1 MKRIVPIWLL
11 ATFCLTVAAAAEA
24 PIHPKLKKCAI
35 CHPAVVKTYAKS
47 VHGRGLLLSGLPMSA
62 VCTSCHLSHKV
73 PTEQEIPR
81 VCGQCHTGVIK
92 TWEQSAHGQLWKNGG
107 GGPVCTTCHGAH
119 KLQEPWLK
127 GFRVSLPQTCGG
139 CHEEKTKLY
148 KDTFHGQATSLGF
161 IAAATCSDCH
171 TPHYNFPANDA
182 RSSVNKKN
190 LVATCGK
197 CHPKANANFVTYNPH
212 AAPKD
217 RNRNPELNLLWL
229 FMNSLLFGTFGFFGL
244 HTLLWL
250 QRSVVGSLRGEFPK
264 PAEDGQYV
272 VRFSPAERLIHITIV
287 VSFIL
292 LAATGLPLKYHLAPW
307 AGFLARFLGG
317 IETARYFHKFFAL
330 ITFGYAAYHLLSL
343 ALAVLVKKESD
354 LLWGWKSMV
363 PNFKDAADFF
373 GNLKWFFYRGPR
385 PKFDRF
391 TYWEKFDYFAIFW
404 GIPIIGLSGLML
416 WAKEFFS
423 SFLPGWV
430 LNAAFLIHSDEALLA
445 VGFIFTI
452 HFFHSHLRPENF
464 PLDPVIF
471 TGRLPLSRFIEER
484 PLEYARLKE
493 KGELIIVEKPSKEML
508 LFARVFGGTAV
519 ILGLILI
526 LGILAALFF

>member
-1 MKRIVPIWLL
+1 M
-11 ATFCLTVAAAAEA
+11 
-24 PIHPKLKKCAI
+24 
-35 CHPAVVKTYAKS
+35 
-47 VHGRGLLLSGLPMSA
+47 
-62 VCTSCHLSHKV
+62 
-73 PTEQEIPR
+73 
-81 VCGQCHTGVIK
+81 
-92 TWEQSAHGQLWKNGG
+92 
-107 GGPVCTTCHGAH
+107 
-119 KLQEPWLK
+119 
-127 GFRVSLPQTCGG
+127 
-139 CHEEKTKLY
+139 
-148 KDTFHGQATSLGF
+148 
-161 IAAATCSDCH
+161 
-171 TPHYNFPANDA
+171 
-182 RSSVNKKN
+182 
-190 LVATCGK
+190 
-197 CHPKANANFVTYNPH
+197 
-212 AAPKD
+212 
-217 RNRNPELNLLWL
+217 
-229 FMNSLLFGTFGFFGL
+229 
-244 HTLLWL
+244 
-250 QRSVVGSLRGEFPK
+250 
-264 PAEDGQYV
+264 
-272 VRFSPAERLIHITIV
+272 
-287 VSFIL
+287 
-292 LAATGLPLKYHLAPW
+292 
-307 AGFLARFLGG
+307 
-317 IETARYFHKFFAL
+317 
-330 ITFGYAAYHLLSL
+330 SL